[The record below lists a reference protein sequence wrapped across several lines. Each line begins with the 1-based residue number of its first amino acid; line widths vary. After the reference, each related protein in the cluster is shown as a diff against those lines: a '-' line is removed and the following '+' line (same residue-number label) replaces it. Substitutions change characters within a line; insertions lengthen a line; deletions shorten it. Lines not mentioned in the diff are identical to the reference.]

1 MKCLVPGGGGFIG
14 THLCEALLAAGHA
27 VRVLERP
34 RLELDEART
43 VASQV
48 EWVEGD
54 FCNPA
59 DVKEAIAGCDVV
71 YHLIST
77 TLPKNSNENPV
88 YDIESNT
95 IATLRMLDLAKQEKI
110 HKIVFV
116 SSGGTVYGRPTRI
129 PIPES
134 HPTDPLCSY
143 GIGKLMIEKYLSLYY
158 YLHGLNYCIVRL
170 SNPFGE
176 HQRPLAA
183 QGAVAVF
190 LHKALQG
197 ETIEI
202 WGDGSIVRDY
212 HYVKDAVD
220 ALIKAMHYDGDCH
233 LFNIGSGQGRSL
245 NEVLAEIEL
254 LLGRPVAR
262 KYTPA
267 RAFDVPANVLD
278 ISLARK
284 LLGWQPQTSF
294 QEGLALTRDW
304 MVKHNFGEP

>member
-1 MKCLVPGGGGFIG
+1 VKCLVPGGGGFIG
-14 THLCEALLAAGHA
+14 THLCEGLLAAGHE

-34 RLELDEART
+34 RLELDNAT
-43 VASQV
+43 IVASQV
-48 EWVEGD
+48 EWIEGD

-59 DVKEAIAGCDVV
+59 DVKAAIAGCDVIF
-71 YHLIST
+71 HLIST

-88 YDIESNT
+88 YDIESNA
-95 IATLRMLDLAKQEKI
+95 IATLRMLDLARQEKI
-110 HKIVFV
+110 RKVVFV
-116 SSGGTVYGRPTRI
+116 SSGGTVYGKPLQI

-143 GIGKLMIEKYLSLYY
+143 GIGKLMIEKFLRLYR

-176 HQRPLAA
+176 HQRPSAS

-190 LHKALQG
+190 LHKALKG

-202 WGDGSIVRDY
+202 WGDGSVVRDY
-212 HYVKDAVD
+212 HYIGDAID
-220 ALIKAMHYDGDCH
+220 ALIKAMHHEGDCR

-245 NEVLAEIEL
+245 NEVLAEIES
-254 LLGRPVAR
+254 LLGHPVTR

-284 LLGWQPQTSF
+284 HLGWEPRTSF
-294 QEGLALTRDW
+294 EEGLRLTRDW
-304 MVKHNFGEP
+304 MMRHSCGES